1 MRSRT
6 FIGAAAVA
14 ALVGGVVTARI
25 NGQDSNM
32 KPMMMKVDQAMVDTI
47 TSSWKAEPKALS
59 QKIIAKYGMP
69 QEASVTGS
77 SG

>member
-1 MRSRT
+1 
-6 FIGAAAVA
+6 
-14 ALVGGVVTARI
+14 
-25 NGQDSNM
+25 M